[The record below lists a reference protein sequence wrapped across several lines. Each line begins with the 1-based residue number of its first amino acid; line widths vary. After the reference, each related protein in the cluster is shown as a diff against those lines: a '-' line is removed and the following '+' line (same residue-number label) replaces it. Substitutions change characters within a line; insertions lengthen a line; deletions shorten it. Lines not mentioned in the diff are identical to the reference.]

1 MSKKSKAAAKE
12 LRLQKKRALK
22 NANKAKYA
30 AWKQAGENSKSYRS
44 VKRKKNGKTAKGLH
58 LTFCG
63 NLACKKCFSHDEF
76 ETIKK

>member
-44 VKRKKNGKTAKGLH
+44 SKRSNSKSSKGLH

-63 NLACKKCFSHDEF
+63 NLACKKCFSHDKF
-76 ETIKK
+76 EITKK